1 MDEQKNSILIVDD
14 DPMNITEL
22 SRILG
27 KDYTLYVEIDGEGC
41 IDTAI
46 NSHPD
51 IIILD
56 ILMPGMSGFD
66 VIKILKSTPE
76 TCDIPVV
83 FVTGLNSAN
92 NETQGFGLGA
102 ADYIHKPFN
111 PPIVKSR
118 INNLMRMVDQ
128 VRNARRIGLID
139 ITTGIGNRQYFNAM
153 LSSEWRR
160 ASSEGN
166 PIGLIIFNLDN
177 FDGFN
182 DTHGHKHGDMV
193 LTRVAK
199 IIEKRLAD
207 TPYKVAR
214 WGGDEFAILL
224 PYANFKAV
232 HTVAEDVRGTIAKLN
247 FLPGGQEIKITLSAG
262 IHAVVPP
269 DDHLES
275 IDKFISTA
283 INALRQAKLT
293 GRNKVC
299 SAEDITE

>member
-27 KDYTLYVEIDGEGC
+27 QEYTLYVEIDGEGC
-41 IDTAI
+41 IDTAM
-46 NSHPD
+46 NAHPD

-83 FVTGLNSAN
+83 FVTGLNSSDS
-92 NETQGFGLGA
+92 ETQGFGLGA
-102 ADYIHKPFN
+102 ADYIQKPFN
-111 PPIVKSR
+111 PTIVKSR
-118 INNLMRMVDQ
+118 ITNLMRMVDQ

-139 ITTGIGNRQYFNAM
+139 IATGIGNRQYFNAM

-160 ASSEGN
+160 ASAEGN
-166 PIGLIIFNLDN
+166 HIGLIIFNIDD
-177 FDGFN
+177 FDSFN
-182 DTHGHKHGDMV
+182 DKYGHNYGDMI

-199 IIEKRLAD
+199 IIEKKLAG

-214 WGGDEFAILL
+214 WGGDEFAVLL
-224 PYANFKAV
+224 PGADVDAV
-232 HTVAEDVRGTIAKLN
+232 HTVAEDVRGTIEKLN
-247 FLPGGQEIKITLSAG
+247 FMLNGKEIKITISAG
-262 IHAVVPP
+262 IHSEVPP
-269 DDHLES
+269 DDYLES
-275 IDKFISTA
+275 IDDFIMSA
-283 INALRQAKLT
+283 VDALRNAKTT

-299 SAEDITE
+299 GAVRI